1 MSNDAM
7 AIQLIR
13 ILPMVE
19 AIHNE
24 ARIAATGAGGI
35 EAADYC
41 VSRFNHYAEKV
52 MELTEDDLLTGLK
65 LVLGSST
72 TNETKMHQVLVASSE
87 LTSYI
92 QQRIGISSSSGREF
106 NIGTIIHQTRE
117 REEEKSE

>member
-7 AIQLIR
+7 TIQLIR

-41 VSRFNHYAEKV
+41 VSRFNHYVQKV
-52 MELTEDDLLTGLK
+52 ISLTQDDLLTGLT
-65 LVLGSST
+65 LEPEADSP
-72 TNETKMHQVLVASSE
+72 NETKMQQVLVASSE
-87 LTSYI
+87 LTCYL

-117 REEEKSE
+117 REEPPK